1 MPRHNRHSM
10 CVRERVLKA
19 TGGIDT
25 ILLDERYTPYDR
37 QSPRIENLCGS
48 FTEYA
53 PSIGL
58 QTVLSQ
64 SGSQRELFHL
74 HGNVVLSQGRAA
86 FLAVR
91 GIDGLEALAKT
102 LRLSSAN
109 NTVHMVV
116 LTSKIGKRAQ
126 VSSAGLLE
134 TSLGRQKGHVRVMGR
149 IYEHTNSVGFRILK
163 FEKLPFTL
171 PAEYWPDSN
180 DWTVTGKG
188 MVIIRL
194 VWRSL
199 AWTRGAETAC
209 LTLCENVTE
218 WLQTCC

>member
-1 MPRHNRHSM
+1 MPRPNRHSM
-10 CVRERVLKA
+10 CVRERVLRA
-19 TGGIDT
+19 SGGIDT
-25 ILLDERYTPYDR
+25 ILLDERYTPYDH
-37 QSPRIENLCGS
+37 QPPRIENLCGS
-48 FTEYA
+48 FTEYV

-58 QTVLSQ
+58 ETALSQ
-64 SGSQRELFHL
+64 SSSQRELFNL
-74 HGNVVLSQGRAA
+74 HGNVVISQGRGA

-91 GIDGLEALAKT
+91 GIDGLESLARS
-102 LRLSSAN
+102 LRLSSAG

-126 VSSAGLLE
+126 VLSAGLLE
-134 TSLGRQKGHVRVMGR
+134 TSLNQQKGVVRVMGR

-163 FEKLPFTL
+163 FKDAPFAL
-171 PAEYWPDSN
+171 PAQYQPDKN

-194 VWRSL
+194 VWRSMV
-199 AWTRGAETAC
+199 WTREAETAC
-209 LTLCENVTE
+209 LALCGSVTE